1 MQQEKAWVDHLLESI
16 IEGIVTLD
24 AQGNI
29 TYFSPGAARIT
40 GWDPHATLGLSCNR
54 VFQPVEDNQAFT
66 DLLPPPGGRRKI
78 PVRLRTGQ
86 QVVLA
91 VTGARLVPPGD
102 NDTQIALV
110 FRDISEEEMLHR
122 LVGHFMANIAHEFF
136 TPLSALGAAV
146 ELLKDQVTYLTP
158 AELQELLTSLHLS
171 VLGLQTFVDNLLE
184 SASIEAGKFHVHV
197 HPVNLSD
204 IVNDAIHIMKPLLE
218 KRGQWLALDVPDTL
232 PKVCADARRT
242 VQVLVNLLA
251 NASKYGPDNAPIT
264 IRVIEKDNALQIEVL
279 DQGPGIPLLEQE
291 ALFRSFSRSEVHQ
304 DKTQA
309 GVGLGLSV
317 VKATVEAQGG
327 CVGVQNISDGGAK
340 FWFTLPTVNEV

>member
-1 MQQEKAWVDHLLESI
+1 M
-16 IEGIVTLD
+16 
-24 AQGNI
+24 
-29 TYFSPGAARIT
+29 
-40 GWDPHATLGLSCNR
+40 
-54 VFQPVEDNQAFT
+54 
-66 DLLPPPGGRRKI
+66 
-78 PVRLRTGQ
+78 
-86 QVVLA
+86 LA
-91 VTGARLVPPGD
+91 VTSARLVPPGD
-102 NDTQIALV
+102 DNTQMAIV
-110 FRDISEEEMLHR
+110 FRDVSEEEILHR

-146 ELLKDQVTYLTP
+146 ELLRDQVTYLTP

-171 VLGLQTFVDNLLE
+171 VLGLQTFVNNLLE
-184 SASIEAGKFHVHV
+184 SASIEAGKFRVHV

-204 IVNDAIHIMKPLLE
+204 IINDAIHIMKPLLE
-218 KRGQWLALDVPDTL
+218 KRSQWLALDVPDTL

-264 IRVIEKDNALQIEVL
+264 VRVIEKNNTLQIEVL
-279 DQGPGIPLLEQE
+279 DQGSGIPLLEQE
-291 ALFRSFSRSEVHQ
+291 DLFRSFSRSKVHQ

-317 VKATVEAQGG
+317 VKAIVEAQGG
-327 CVGVQNISDGGAK
+327 RVGVENIPDSGAR